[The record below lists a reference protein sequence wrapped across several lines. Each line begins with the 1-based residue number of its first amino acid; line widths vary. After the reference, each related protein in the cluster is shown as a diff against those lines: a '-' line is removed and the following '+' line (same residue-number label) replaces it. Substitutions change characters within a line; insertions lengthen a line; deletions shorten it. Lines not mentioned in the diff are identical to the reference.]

1 MNSSDPFDPTFYG
14 ERIADVYDDLYR
26 EVDEKAVDRLAE
38 FAGEG
43 SALELGIGTGRI
55 ALPLHQR
62 GVSVVGID
70 ASAAMLAK
78 LRAKPQGEKIRVIH
92 GDFST
97 FELEDRFHLIYVVFN
112 TFYGLLTQEAQV
124 RCLRSVADHLA
135 EDAVFVVEGFVP
147 DLCRY
152 RDQQEVRG
160 FTSGDTAIKLDV
172 SELDPVDQRI
182 SSRHV
187 RLSEQGIEI
196 YPVELRYVW
205 PSELDL
211 MAQLAGL
218 VLDHRWG
225 SWDRAPFTANSY
237 RHISVYGRPDPS
249 LDVTPLVEGVA

>member
-1 MNSSDPFDPTFYG
+1 MNDSDAFDPTFYG

-26 EVDEKAVDRLAE
+26 EVDEEAVGRLAE

-43 SALELGIGTGRI
+43 RALELGIGTGRI
-55 ALPLHQR
+55 ALPLQHR
-62 GVSVVGID
+62 GVNVVGID

-78 LRAKPQGEKIRVIH
+78 LQAKPRGEEIQVIH
-92 GDFST
+92 GDFSA
-97 FELEDRFHLIYVVFN
+97 FELDDRFSLIYVVFN

-124 RCLRSVADHLA
+124 RCFRCVADHLTG
-135 EDAVFVVEGFVP
+135 DGVFVIEGFVP

-160 FTSGDTAIKLDV
+160 FTTGDTTIKLDV

-187 RLSEQGIEI
+187 RLSQEGIEI
-196 YPVELRYVW
+196 YPAELRYAW

-211 MAQLAGL
+211 MAQLADL

-225 SWDRAPFTANSY
+225 SWDRAPFTARSY
-237 RHISVYGRPDPS
+237 RHISVYGRPDPP
-249 LDVTPLVEGVA
+249 LDVTPLIDKAD